1 MTLAFVPAAAHAAA
15 SVPGERLVL
24 SRSSTGAVISDSAAA
39 GAKALKIWSNG
50 AASRSMTQVDASS
63 RIVVRVRGEQC
74 SGAPQMAVAVDG
86 KRVLT
91 SFVSATTYKDHVATV
106 ALAAGAHTVKVAFL
120 NDLMSTCDRNL
131 IVDNVTL
138 APALLPIVTPT
149 PTPTPTATPV
159 PISTPTPITGSVL
172 WNGDTS
178 TGNFSQYAAVQT
190 CTPDRAQV
198 VADPLGVARK
208 VIKMT
213 VLDSDVAPCTPTDNP
228 RGQVLSPSILRE
240 GGEYWVG
247 WSVLVPQSFPTTTT
261 SGDNWISLGSI
272 YGPPFAGNS
281 SNGMKMDT
289 TAGVNKFYYRR
300 GSDYGYDEPWSMP
313 LIRGRWVD
321 FVYHLKMSR
330 DGTVGFREQWVNTG
344 AGFVQQLL
352 KGQKRLYM
360 KTMTAANDAGP
371 NFSKVSVYYKRGIM
385 SSAMMYFADHKI
397 GTSFGAVAP
406 RSYAG

>member
-1 MTLAFVPAAAHAAA
+1 
-15 SVPGERLVL
+15 
-24 SRSSTGAVISDSAAA
+24 
-39 GAKALKIWSNG
+39 
-50 AASRSMTQVDASS
+50 
-63 RIVVRVRGEQC
+63 
-74 SGAPQMAVAVDG
+74 MAVDVDG

-149 PTPTPTATPV
+149 PTPTPTPPLSHLDAHADHGLGVVEWRYLHGQFQPV
-159 PISTPTPITGSVL
+159 RGGADLHTGSSEGRRGSA
-172 WNGDTS
+172 WCRSQGDQDDS
-178 TGNFSQYAAVQT
+178 
-190 CTPDRAQV
+190 
-198 VADPLGVARK
+198 ARLRCGP
-208 VIKMT
+208 VH
-213 VLDSDVAPCTPTDNP
+213 ATDNP

-272 YGPPFAGNS
+272 YGPPFAGKQLERNED
-281 SNGMKMDT
+281 GHDCRRD
-289 TAGVNKFYYRR
+289 KFYYRR

-330 DGTVGFREQWVNTG
+330 DGTVGFREQWGEHRGRLRPAAAQGPEAAVHEDHDG
-344 AGFVQQLL
+344 GKRRRPQLL
-352 KGQKRLYM
+352 QGERLLQ
-360 KTMTAANDAGP
+360 ARNHELGDD
-371 NFSKVSVYYKRGIM
+371 VLR
-385 SSAMMYFADHKI
+385 
-397 GTSFGAVAP
+397 
-406 RSYAG
+406 